1 MRLLLD
7 IRFGTE
13 RYPEKVARR
22 LRTVNIGTRIAAA
35 GHAFFAAVFFAYFTR
50 FWWLALANTV
60 AMLLFAGVPLLH
72 RLGPRAGAVATL
84 VLFHSEILAYICLIG
99 TGAGIQFYFLLAV
112 ALTVLYIGSEHI
124 AVTTAS
130 AAVAAALIIVVQLTV
145 PEDTGLLPW
154 PLIVT
159 ALVSNAVLSCGSLL
173 LVVSYA
179 LGEVAR
185 AETAAERE
193 YERSERLLANILPRT
208 IAARLK
214 SEGTDVIADRHDE
227 ASILFADL
235 EGYTAQASDMTPE
248 DLVQFLNRVFS
259 DFDRLVERHGLEKI
273 KTTGDAYMVVSG
285 VPTARSDH
293 AQALAALALAM
304 REAVTEWRDSRGR
317 SVPIRMGISSG
328 PVVAGVVGTRKF
340 FYDVWG
346 DAVNV
351 AARMEMTGSAG
362 KIQVSQD
369 IYERLRDE
377 FVLESRGEI
386 EVKGKGRMPTW
397 FLLARKSPAVV
408 QPLPTQAGELKLPT
422 SSSRRA
428 V

>member
-1 MRLLLD
+1 MRLLTN

-22 LRTVNIGTRIAAA
+22 LRTVNIGTRLAAA
-35 GHAFFAAVFFAYFTR
+35 GHAFFAAVAFAYVSR
-50 FWWLALANTV
+50 FWWLALALT
-60 AMLLFAGVPLLH
+60 AATLFYAAVPLLH
-72 RLGPRAGAVATL
+72 RLGPRAGAAATI
-84 VLFHSEILAYICLIG
+84 VLFYLEVIAFTCLVG
-99 TGAGIQFYFLLAV
+99 TGAGIPFYFLLAV
-112 ALTVLYIGSEHI
+112 ALTVLYLGAEHF

-130 AAVAAALIIVVQLTV
+130 GVAAAALMIAMLLTV
-145 PEDTGLLPW
+145 PDDTGLLPRS
-154 PLIVT
+154 LFII
-159 ALVSNAVLSCGSLL
+159 ALVTNAVLNCGSLL
-173 LVVSYA
+173 LVVTYA
-179 LGEVAR
+179 LSEVSR

-193 YERSERLLANILPRT
+193 YERSERLLANILPRA

-214 SEGTDVIADRHDE
+214 SESTNVIADRHDE

-235 EGYTAQASDMTPE
+235 EGFTAQASDMAPE
-248 DLVQFLNRVFS
+248 ELVRFLNRVFS

-285 VPTARSDH
+285 VPTMRSDH
-293 AQALAALALAM
+293 AQALADLALEM
-304 REAVTEWRDSRGR
+304 RATAAGWRDSRGR
-317 SVPIRMGISSG
+317 SVPIRMGINSG

-369 IYERLRDE
+369 LYERLRDE

-386 EVKGKGRMPTW
+386 EVKGKGRMSTW
-397 FLLARKSPAVV
+397 FLLARKSLAVV
-408 QPLPTQAGELKLPT
+408 QPLPTKAGATEA
-422 SSSRRA
+422 SD
-428 V
+428 